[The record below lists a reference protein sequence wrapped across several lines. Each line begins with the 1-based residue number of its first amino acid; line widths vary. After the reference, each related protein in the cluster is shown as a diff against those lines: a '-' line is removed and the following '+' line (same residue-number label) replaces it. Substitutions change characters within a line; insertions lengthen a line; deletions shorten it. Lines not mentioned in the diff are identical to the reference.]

1 VGAQPSF
8 PILRER
14 EAIMPNI
21 GRHESVTAVKRGDAV
36 VAQLP
41 DQVLIDSIIDGDKD
55 ALRQFYLRHYDYVLR
70 IVTRHTRNAAVAEE
84 VANEVF
90 LEVWRTAKSFEAKSQ
105 VTTWLMAVARNKALS
120 AMRRRTEAPLDEGYA
135 ATIEDPADDAAVSFE
150 KRKRSEILRK
160 CLMQLPRSQREVID
174 LVYYQ
179 EKSVGEAARSIG
191 IPAAT
196 VRTRMFYAR
205 SRIAEMLSNI
215 GVDRAWAAI

>member
-1 VGAQPSF
+1 
-8 PILRER
+8 
-14 EAIMPNI
+14 MPNF
-21 GRHESVTAVKRGDAV
+21 GRHESVTASKRGDAV
-36 VAQLP
+36 VARLP

-55 ALRQFYLRHYDYVLR
+55 ALRQLYLRHHDYVLR
-70 IVTRHTRNAAVAEE
+70 IVTRHTRNEAVAEE

-105 VTTWLMAVARNKALS
+105 VTTWLMAIARNKALS
-120 AMRRRTEAPLDEGYA
+120 AIRRRTEAPLDEQYA
-135 ATIEDPADDAAVSFE
+135 ATIEDPADDASVSFE
-150 KRKRSEILRK
+150 KQKRSEILRK
-160 CLMQLPRSQREVID
+160 CLAKLPRSQREVID

-205 SRIAEMLSNI
+205 TRIAEMLSSV